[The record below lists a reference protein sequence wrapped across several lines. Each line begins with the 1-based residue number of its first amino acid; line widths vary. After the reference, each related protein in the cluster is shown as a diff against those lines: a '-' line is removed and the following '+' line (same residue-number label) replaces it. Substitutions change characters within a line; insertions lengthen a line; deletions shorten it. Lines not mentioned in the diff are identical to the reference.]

1 MKIENKYIII
11 LIVVAV
17 VIYLWWK
24 NSQKAG
30 KSSGRGSDG
39 STALDYNSTD
49 SIIAHSGMNSADA
62 AYVRNYVV
70 SKVESDLSYKAY
82 IEDKAIERGYT
93 YAQMVVLDALWT
105 KYCRMVD
112 GVSQFKDGIT
122 DAQKSYYWT
131 VTNKIKN
138 L

>member
-1 MKIENKYIII
+1 MNKKHIII

-24 NSQKAG
+24 NNHKTVKVAG
-30 KSSGRGSDG
+30 DGSDG
-39 STALDYNSTD
+39 SNALDYNSTD
-49 SIIAHSGMNSADA
+49 SIIAHSGMTSADA
-62 AYVRNYVV
+62 AYVRNYV
-70 SKVESDLSYKAY
+70 SKVESDLSHKAS

-93 YAQMVVLDALWT
+93 YAQMVVLDGIWS

>member
-1 MKIENKYIII
+1 MKIEKKHIII

-24 NSQKAG
+24 NSQKAE
-30 KSSGRGSDG
+30 KSSGSGSDG

-49 SIIAHSGMNSADA
+49 SIIAHSGMTSADA
-62 AYVRNYVV
+62 AYVRNYV
-70 SKVESDLSYKAY
+70 SKVVSNLSYKAF

-131 VTNKIKN
+131 VTNKIEN